1 MPMYERS
8 VEWCR
13 KQMGAGHERFNDDQI
28 RQIYSALNPIIH
40 TLVLEAQ
47 KQWKQKHLHQK

>member
-1 MPMYERS
+1 
-8 VEWCR
+8 
-13 KQMGAGHERFNDDQI
+13 MGAGHERFNDDQI

-47 KQWKQKHLHQK
+47 KQWKQTHLHQK